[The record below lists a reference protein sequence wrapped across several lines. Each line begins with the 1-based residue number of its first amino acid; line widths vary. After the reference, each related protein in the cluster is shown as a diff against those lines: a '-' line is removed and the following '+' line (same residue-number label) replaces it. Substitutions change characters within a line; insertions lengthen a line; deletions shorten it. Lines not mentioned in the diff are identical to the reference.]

1 MNKIIPVV
9 FIVVFLLG
17 CGKSETE
24 IAGVYLK
31 TPSVNTI
38 DSLFIYA
45 DSIQPSDVYNRKM
58 YKYKQRFYNK
68 KTGKLLFENLNTWW
82 LDDGM
87 IVFTSLYFDTDNN
100 PDNFSYSKE
109 AIKNA
114 VIMFSTSMEGDNI
127 LIDKGCFYKRLR

>member
-9 FIVVFLLG
+9 FILVFLLG

>member
-68 KTGKLLFENLNTWW
+68 KTGKLLFENLNTW
-82 LDDGM
+82 
-87 IVFTSLYFDTDNN
+87 
-100 PDNFSYSKE
+100 
-109 AIKNA
+109 
-114 VIMFSTSMEGDNI
+114 
-127 LIDKGCFYKRLR
+127 